1 MKKIVQVRK
10 ENRKEEKK
18 KAKKTYLN
26 LVRALREHRAKGKLT
41 LSKDEIRG
49 VLRSIMG
56 KNSVKGKKL
65 LAHLNKAHREGVLI
79 VQPEGEGANIQ
90 LHPDHY

>member
-1 MKKIVQVRK
+1 MKKLKVSSRRRK
-10 ENRKEEKK
+10 KK
-18 KAKKTYLN
+18 KAKKTYLG